1 MCSLE
6 HVQQN
11 VGNILVTVC
20 SLHRILLVYLHIVG
34 RPFSGAGPLT
44 RVPTRLATGHTFDHS
59 RLKNM
64 ASERR
69 VKILDG
75 LCLRKIILKCLD
87 YFVSPQWGPHID
99 GSSPHTLS
107 TQMFPNLDHFV
118 WELSVSKT
126 SVSPCVGIENPLFIT
141 LHLPSPFSQMSSHDV
156 ENTLRKMNQL
166 EFRLG
171 KVRKSNLIQ
180 SLKFLSFLTDVTT
193 TGIESPTAA
202 KMSQPK
208 TISHKVFPIPHY
220 LTTWPSD
227 YLTIWRLFDY
237 LVTGWREVELCKAR
251 VGSWEGTLI
260 IPMTD
265 CPLPTLQ
272 LFVGSPI
279 FLHIWPFS

>member
-1 MCSLE
+1 MSEEDNLE
-6 HVQQN
+6 MFGLFCVPPYWW
-11 VGNILVTVC
+11 
-20 SLHRILLVYLHIVG
+20 LL
-34 RPFSGAGPLT
+34 PP
-44 RVPTRLATGHTFDHS
+44 
-59 RLKNM
+59 
-64 ASERR
+64 
-69 VKILDG
+69 
-75 LCLRKIILKCLD
+75 
-87 YFVSPQWGPHID
+87 
-99 GSSPHTLS
+99 TLS

-126 SVSPCVGIENPLFIT
+126 SASPCVGIENPLFIT
-141 LHLPSPFSQMSSHDV
+141 LDLPSPFSQMSSHDV

-166 EFRLG
+166 ESRLG
-171 KVRKSNLIQ
+171 KVRKSTLIQ

-237 LVTGWREVELCKAR
+237 LVTGWRELEPCKAR
-251 VGSWEGTLI
+251 VGSREGTLI

-265 CPLPTLQ
+265 WPLAYTAPSGWFSYISAHLTICVEKGAGRWALVII
-272 LFVGSPI
+272 LMTDASELASDCRLYWMMVLLM
-279 FLHIWPFS
+279 FL

>member
-1 MCSLE
+1 MKE
-6 HVQQN
+6 
-11 VGNILVTVC
+11 
-20 SLHRILLVYLHIVG
+20 
-34 RPFSGAGPLT
+34 
-44 RVPTRLATGHTFDHS
+44 
-59 RLKNM
+59 
-64 ASERR
+64 
-69 VKILDG
+69 ILDG

-87 YFVSPQWGPHID
+87 YFVSPHID

-126 SVSPCVGIENPLFIT
+126 SASPCVGIENPLFIT
-141 LHLPSPFSQMSSHDV
+141 LDLPSPFSQMSSHDV

-171 KVRKSNLIQ
+171 KVRKSTLIQ

-237 LVTGWREVELCKAR
+237 LVTGWRELELCKAR
-251 VGSWEGTLI
+251 VGSREGGHPDYPDDWLTPCLHCTLSLVLLYFCTSDHFRRKGRRALRLSNYLDDWRRRVNVWLSAI
-260 IPMTD
+260 LNDGPE
-265 CPLPTLQ
+265 CCYKVQ
-272 LFVGSPI
+272 EYYK
-279 FLHIWPFS
+279 